1 VAKAS
6 YVEGLTVEGDEFPP
20 RLTIDGR
27 PVDGLNVDDDGF
39 FVVSNRPELRAKTL
53 REIGREFVKCSPAL
67 SELRLKLRD
76 QHVAEL
82 KQGVRHWNQWR
93 LENPA
98 IRPLLFG
105 VDLRAGAIGLSDL
118 NSVDFANANLIT
130 SNLSGM
136 ALIGANFHEANL
148 GGASL
153 CGADLTGANFC
164 RTDLYATDLSGAVLR
179 DANLQG
185 TQVAMTI
192 LNRAHLIGC
201 KIYGMSAWDVAV
213 DGIVQRDLIIVYRKE
228 KSDTSRDISGRD
240 VEESTIIVDDLEAAQ
255 FVYLMLSNPKISQ
268 AIDTVASKVVL
279 ILGRF
284 SWERQAVLDRV
295 REQLRRLKY
304 VPVLFDFSQPD
315 SRDVTDTVK
324 LLAQMAVFVIADL
337 TDPSSSPFELANIY
351 DATSAPI
358 QTIILQG
365 HQPFSMLWD
374 LVAKSPN
381 RVLPPFSYRDV
392 SHLVESLKEKVV
404 DPSLAADRARREEVK
419 MAATKRAAWE
429 AEQA

>member
-1 VAKAS
+1 MAKAS
-6 YVEGLTVEGDEFPP
+6 YVEGLTIEGDEFPP

-39 FVVSNRPELRAKTL
+39 FVVSNWPELRVKTL
-53 REIGREFVKCSPAL
+53 QEIGRHLVKFSPAL
-67 SELRLKLRD
+67 RERRLELRD

-82 KQGVRHWNQWR
+82 KQGVSHWNQWR
-93 LENPA
+93 LKNPA

-105 VDLRAGAIGLSDL
+105 LDLRAGAIGLSNL
-118 NSVDFANANLIT
+118 NGVDFANANLIT
-130 SNLSGM
+130 SDLRGM
-136 ALIGANFHEANL
+136 TLIGANFHEANL

-164 RTDLYATDLSGAVLR
+164 RTDLYATDMSGAILTG
-179 DANLQG
+179 ANLQG

-192 LNRAHLIGC
+192 LNGANLIGC
-201 KIYGMSAWDVAV
+201 KIYGMSAWDVAT
-213 DGIVQRDLIIVYRKE
+213 DKIVQSDLVIVYKKE
-228 KSDTSRDISGRD
+228 KSDADRDISGRE

-255 FVYLMLSNPKISQ
+255 FVYLMLNNPKISR
-268 AIDTVASKVVL
+268 AIDTVAAKVVL

-284 SWERQAVLDRV
+284 SSERKAVLDAV

-324 LLAQMAVFVIADL
+324 LLAQMAVFVIVDL

-351 DATSAPI
+351 DATNVPI
-358 QTIILQG
+358 QTVILQG
-365 HQPFSMLWD
+365 HQPFSMFWD

-392 SHLVESLKEKVV
+392 SHLVENLDEKVV
-404 DPSLAADRARREEVK
+404 EPSLAAGRARREELK
-419 MAATKRAAWE
+419 MAATMRTAWK
-429 AEQA
+429 AENV